1 MIGHQGQVTNEKLP
15 LHSFFDNFNIITTH
29 YTLNTVFHDINE
41 SSTASKKEN
50 FKCMM
55 ERINIQEGRRI

>member
-1 MIGHQGQVTNEKLP
+1 MIGHQGQVTNEKLR
-15 LHSFFDNFNIITTH
+15 LYSFFDNFNIITTH
-29 YTLNTVFHDINE
+29 YTVFHDINE
-41 SSTASKKEN
+41 SSTASEKES